1 MLRTIPDAHL
11 QDGVS
16 SLEWANALNTIKL
29 ENERRKTGSDAQS
42 ILHQANEK
50 LDLLKYSMEELVKE
64 LPDSHPRKSITTE
77 ELSLISNI
85 SKPAALTGTLK
96 VKVKSCNNILENV
109 PGRLKDP
116 SVVLPGRRTRQGGR
130 FSLMSRIRKNNRVG
144 SQNIRETVG
153 FSNEVRAQLKIDQIP
168 MGSTSWKTVSNPSWN
183 ETFKL
188 ELNKSRELE
197 LSLYWHDR
205 RSLCATKTLKLEEF
219 LVNRKQELCLQLEP
233 QGTLFIKVTF
243 SSPFIQKRPKLQTI
257 RKFFSKKQEETIQ
270 PALEEDTAIAI
281 LPLPV
286 SDTESVVPSPP
297 AVASNSEETMQSAS
311 EEDTISGS
319 LPLPV
324 SDTESVVP
332 SPPAVASNSEE
343 TIHSASEE
351 DIISGS
357 LPLPVSDT
365 ESVVPSLPAVDTD
378 TEETSPSTSVEDII
392 FGSLPLPVSD
402 TERVVPSPPAVTS
415 NSEETIQSTSE
426 EDITF
431 GSLPLPVSDTESVVP
446 SLPAVTNDP
455 EEIIQSASEEDITFG
470 SLHLPVSDTER
481 VVPSPPSVDTDTEEI
496 IQSASEEDIIS
507 GSLPLPMFNTESV
520 ESSPP
525 ALDTESEETI
535 QSASENDIK
544 SDNSS
549 FPVFDTE
556 SVETSPP
563 VYDTYTDEIIQ
574 SDEDR
579 IYDSPPVPEFITLS
593 PESSWSISVSPVVTS
608 DTDAEPKDFPVADR
622 TSFCS
627 DQPGHHIRIPDS
639 LYRDYGACQDDSMD
653 YTSNHV
659 PCDTPQ
665 LDGRVS
671 NQETS
676 VLQDPEQYEDPCIQR
691 GVQLSLEDFQ
701 CLSVLGRGH
710 FGKVLLVDHKRTNTT
725 FALKVQKKRKIIASD
740 CIDYL
745 KHEKN
750 IFQTVSRKRHPFLVN
765 LFASFQ
771 TEDLVCFVM
780 EYAAGGD
787 LLSTLTNNMV
797 AFTENRAMF
806 YAACCVL
813 GLEFLHKKNIAHR
826 DLKLRNIVVD
836 KDGYTKIT
844 DFGLGKQG
852 MGFHDRTH
860 TFCGTLEYMA
870 PEIFERKPYT
880 RSVDWWSLGV
890 VIYVMLCGRF
900 PFTGKDRET
909 EISYKV
915 VNTEPDYPEFLSLEA
930 LTIIKSLMNKNHRT
944 RIRARIGPCDIK
956 KHPFFKEM
964 DWSALFSKNIIHP
977 FVPSIAGPEDERAF
991 TPPDPILTPP
1001 EESPLEDQ
1009 DLFQDFDW
1017 VSDWI

>member
-1 MLRTIPDAHL
+1 
-11 QDGVS
+11 
-16 SLEWANALNTIKL
+16 
-29 ENERRKTGSDAQS
+29 
-42 ILHQANEK
+42 
-50 LDLLKYSMEELVKE
+50 
-64 LPDSHPRKSITTE
+64 
-77 ELSLISNI
+77 
-85 SKPAALTGTLK
+85 
-96 VKVKSCNNILENV
+96 
-109 PGRLKDP
+109 
-116 SVVLPGRRTRQGGR
+116 
-130 FSLMSRIRKNNRVG
+130 
-144 SQNIRETVG
+144 
-153 FSNEVRAQLKIDQIP
+153 EVRAQLKIDQVP
-168 MGSTSWKTVSNPSWN
+168 VGSTSWKTVSNPSWN

-197 LSLYWHDR
+197 FFLYWHDR

-219 LVNRKQELCLQLEP
+219 LVTRKQELCLQLEP

-270 PALEEDTAIAI
+270 PAPEEDTAIAI

-297 AVASNSEETMQSAS
+297 AVASNSEETIQSTS
-311 EEDTISGS
+311 VEDKIAGS

-332 SPPAVASNSEE
+332 SLPAVNTDTEE
-343 TIHSASEE
+343 TSPSTSEE

-365 ESVVPSLPAVDTD
+365 ESVVPSLLAVDTD
-378 TEETSPSTSVEDII
+378 TEEM
-392 FGSLPLPVSD
+392 
-402 TERVVPSPPAVTS
+402 
-415 NSEETIQSTSE
+415 IQSASE

-446 SLPAVTNDP
+446 S
-455 EEIIQSASEEDITFG
+455 
-470 SLHLPVSDTER
+470 
-481 VVPSPPSVDTDTEEI
+481 PPSVDTDTEETSQLTSEEDIIFSSLPLPVSDTESVVPSVPAVANDPEQI

-507 GSLPLPMFNTESV
+507 GSLPLPVFNTESV

-525 ALDTESEETI
+525 VLDTKLEKTI
-535 QSASENDIK
+535 QSASENNIQ

-563 VYDTYTDEIIQ
+563 VFDTYMDEIIQ

-608 DTDAEPKDFPVADR
+608 DTDSEPKDFP
-622 TSFCS
+622 FCS
-627 DQPGHHIRIPDS
+627 DQAGHHIVIPES
-639 LYRDYGACQDDSMD
+639 LYRDYGGCQDDSMD
-653 YTSNHV
+653 YTSDHV
-659 PCDTPQ
+659 PCDTSQ
-665 LDGRVS
+665 HDGRVS
-671 NQETS
+671 NQENS
-676 VLQDPEQYEDPCIQR
+676 VLQDPEQYEDPC
-691 GVQLSLEDFQ
+691 
-701 CLSVLGRGH
+701 
-710 FGKVLLVDHKRTNTT
+710 
-725 FALKVQKKRKIIASD
+725 
-740 CIDYL
+740 L

-765 LFASFQ
+765 LYASFQ

-787 LLSTLTNNMV
+787 LLSTLINNVV

-836 KDGYTKIT
+836 KDGYAKIT
-844 DFGLGKQG
+844 DFGLSKQD
-852 MGFHDRTH
+852 MGFHDRTN

-870 PEIFERKPYT
+870 PEIFERKHYT

-890 VIYVMLCGRF
+890 VIYVML
-900 PFTGKDRET
+900 
-909 EISYKV
+909 ISSLK
-915 VNTEPDYPEFLSLEA
+915 TKIPYPRPALHKQIMGSHEFSLY
-930 LTIIKSLMNKNHRT
+930 R
-944 RIRARIGPCDIK
+944 
-956 KHPFFKEM
+956 
-964 DWSALFSKNIIHP
+964 SALNNKKFMSGFEWEEQESVQRHEEEGTVDGWRIKPDDCRRTIAHKNPHKHLQITNEPRQQFQELQTPNSTH
-977 FVPSIAGPEDERAF
+977 SPE
-991 TPPDPILTPP
+991 LN
-1001 EESPLEDQ
+1001 S
-1009 DLFQDFDW
+1009 
-1017 VSDWI
+1017 